1 MNKERI
7 GIFGGSFDPIHIG
20 HLIIA
25 SDAAEQ
31 MKLDRVLFIPAAQA
45 PLKSNAPE
53 ATADDRAEMTR
64 LAIED
69 DSRFEVRRLE
79 IDRGGT
85 SFSIDTAE
93 EIAREFPHAELFW
106 IIGGDQAR
114 QLAQWK
120 RIDKLAK
127 LVEFICLER
136 DASFVRPDNLPES
149 VAIHPKAMRRLDIS
163 STEARERL
171 KSGLASKYFLPEPVF
186 RYIKTRNLY
195 QDNRNAS

>member
-45 PLKSNAPE
+45 PLKSHTPE
-53 ATADDRAEMTR
+53 ASADDRAEMMH

-69 DSRFEVRRLE
+69 DPRFEVRRFE

-93 EIAREFPHAELFW
+93 EIAREFPKAQLFW

-114 QLAQWK
+114 QLSPWN
-120 RIDKLAK
+120 RIDDLSK

-136 DASFVRPDNLPES
+136 DISFARPSNLPES
-149 VAIHPKAMRRLDIS
+149 VTIHPKAMRRLDIS

-171 KSGLASKYFLPEPVF
+171 KSDRASKYFLPEPVF
-186 RYIKTRNLY
+186 RYINTRNLY
-195 QDNRNAS
+195 QDNRNTP

>member
-45 PLKSNAPE
+45 PLKSNTPE
-53 ATADDRAEMTR
+53 ASADDRAEMMH

-69 DSRFEVRRLE
+69 DPRFEVRRFE

-93 EIAREFPHAELFW
+93 EIAREFPEAQLFW

-114 QLAQWK
+114 QLGQW
-120 RIDKLAK
+120 
-127 LVEFICLER
+127 
-136 DASFVRPDNLPES
+136 
-149 VAIHPKAMRRLDIS
+149 
-163 STEARERL
+163 
-171 KSGLASKYFLPEPVF
+171 
-186 RYIKTRNLY
+186 
-195 QDNRNAS
+195 NR